1 LFTDIVHW
9 IVETVSS
16 LGYPGIFLLMLI
28 ESSFIPFPSEVIMIP
43 AGYLASKGMWD
54 IGKFGWSIGQLLSC
68 RISGQTIVDTLRK
81 VFYV

>member
-1 LFTDIVHW
+1 MFTDIVHW

-43 AGYLASKGMWD
+43 AGYLASKGEMN
-54 IGKFGWSIGQLLSC
+54 
-68 RISGQTIVDTLRK
+68 IVIAIHHKNLARYITVQVRLRLR
-81 VFYV
+81 

>member
-1 LFTDIVHW
+1 MFTDIVHW

-28 ESSFIPFPSEVIMIP
+28 ESSFIPS
-43 AGYLASKGMWD
+43 MWD